1 MEGPSVEAFRLASRF
16 LVQAVESVPESK
28 WDSAAL
34 GSWDMR
40 ELVAHANRAHTTIE
54 DYLSQPRTPEPP
66 DSGYFSEAA
75 VAERGRRAVA
85 ALGESPA
92 ATVSAKSDEVIALV
106 EMTSPE
112 ATVGSPAGTMTLGA
126 YLPSR
131 TAELTIHGLD
141 VVRALGVEL
150 FAPLPALQESLAAVT
165 RLSVGKGSGELV
177 LLALSGRAELPPR
190 FSVY

>member
-28 WDSAAL
+28 WDSAAF
-34 GSWDMR
+34 GRWDMR

-85 ALGESPA
+85 ALGKPGRDCLRQ
-92 ATVSAKSDEVIALV
+92 VRRGDR
-106 EMTSPE
+106 PCRDD
-112 ATVGSPAGTMTLGA
+112 
-126 YLPSR
+126 LP
-131 TAELTIHGLD
+131 
-141 VVRALGVEL
+141 
-150 FAPLPALQESLAAVT
+150 
-165 RLSVGKGSGELV
+165 
-177 LLALSGRAELPPR
+177 
-190 FSVY
+190 